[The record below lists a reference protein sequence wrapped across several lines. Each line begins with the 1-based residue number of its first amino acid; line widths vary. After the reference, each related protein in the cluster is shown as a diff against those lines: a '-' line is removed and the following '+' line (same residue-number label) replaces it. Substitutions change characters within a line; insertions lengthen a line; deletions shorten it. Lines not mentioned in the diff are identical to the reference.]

1 MNSSRK
7 ADLFEGVISGVP
19 QMDQQL
25 KADMDKEITTLRTL
39 GEHLEAFQNVVDL
52 RISQLQT
59 KWEQYQ
65 QVAAEYKNKE
75 Y

>member
-7 ADLFEGVISGVP
+7 ADLFEGVINGVP

-25 KADMDKEITTLRTL
+25 KADMDKEIATLRTL
-39 GEHLEAFQNVVDL
+39 GEHFKAFQDVVAL